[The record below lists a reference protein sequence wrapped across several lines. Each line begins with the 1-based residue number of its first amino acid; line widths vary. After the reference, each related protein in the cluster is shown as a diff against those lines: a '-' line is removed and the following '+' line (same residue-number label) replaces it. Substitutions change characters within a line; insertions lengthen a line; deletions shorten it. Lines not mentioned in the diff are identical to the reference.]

1 MEQDQPQVV
10 GVDLVGQEVWELLEV
25 QVVAVEEV
33 LLILVVVEQEVEEDL
48 GLVEVGEEALLV
60 TGEEEVEERELGEVV
75 VQEQQEQQELQEL
88 QV

>member
-25 QVVAVEEV
+25 RVVAVEVV

-48 GLVEVGEEALLV
+48 GLVEEGEEALLV
-60 TGEEEVEERELGEVV
+60 TGEEEGEEQELGEVV
-75 VQEQQEQQELQEL
+75 VQEQQGLQEL

>member
-10 GVDLVGQEVWELLEV
+10 GVDLEGQEVWELLEV
-25 QVVAVEEV
+25 QVVAVEVV

-60 TGEEEVEERELGEVV
+60 TGEEEGEERELGEVV
-75 VQEQQEQQELQEL
+75 VQEQQELQELQEL

>member
-10 GVDLVGQEVWELLEV
+10 GVDLEGQEVWELLEV
-25 QVVAVEEV
+25 RVVAVEVV

-48 GLVEVGEEALLV
+48 GLVEEGEEAFLV

-75 VQEQQEQQELQEL
+75 VQEQQELQEL

>member
-25 QVVAVEEV
+25 QVVAVEVV

-48 GLVEVGEEALLV
+48 GLEEEGEEAFLV
-60 TGEEEVEERELGEVV
+60 TVEEEVEERELGEVV
-75 VQEQQEQQELQEL
+75 VQEQQEL